1 MKKEK
6 PGLQKFT
13 ETEAKIKKA
22 LSLEQIT
29 PKDLEHFSEK
39 ESNSLMKLLTEKFSE
54 LKGTE
59 RDKFLK
65 KIEAITGE
73 DTKNQIW
80 EYNHHQITWA
90 ISVLIQEYGRMP
102 TNTEIA
108 IKTELS
114 RQTIHKH
121 IKEYKTHSLFLEY
134 QEQFEFIS
142 SKVLSKVFTFAVNGD
157 MRAAKLYFDIVGGA
171 GKTSNSTSIQNQNN
185 YIQIN
190 GTVLNQETIKK
201 LKPEQLNL
209 IEEILKS
216 SQVSVIAPL

>member
-1 MKKEK
+1 MKKKK

-13 ETEAKIKKA
+13 ETEAKIKKV
-22 LSLEQIT
+22 LSLDQIT
-29 PKDLEHFSEK
+29 NKDLEDFSEK
-39 ESNSLMKLLTEKFSE
+39 ESNSLMELLTEKFNE
-54 LKGTE
+54 LKGAE
-59 RDKFLK
+59 RDRFYQ
-65 KIEAITGE
+65 KIEPITGE
-73 DTKNQIW
+73 GTKNQIW
-80 EYNHHQITWA
+80 ESNHNQITWA
-90 ISVLIQEYGRMP
+90 ISALMQEYGRMP

-108 IKTELS
+108 TKTELS
-114 RQTIHKH
+114 RQTVHKH
-121 IKEYKTHSLFLEY
+121 IKEYKTHSLFLETR
-134 QEQFEFIS
+134 EQFEFLS

-157 MRAAKLYFDIVGGA
+157 MRAAKLYFDMVEGA

>member
-6 PGLQKFT
+6 PGLQRFT
-13 ETEAKIKKA
+13 ETEAKINKI

-29 PKDLEHFSEK
+29 HSDLKPLSEA
-39 ESNSLMKLLTEKFSE
+39 EANRLEELITERFNK
-54 LKGTE
+54 LKGTANDE
-59 RDKFLK
+59 FYK
-65 KIEAITGE
+65 KIEPIIS
-73 DTKNQIW
+73 DSTKNQLW
-80 EYNHHQITWA
+80 EYNHNQITWA
-90 ISVLIQEYGRMP
+90 ISTLMQEYGRMP
-102 TNTEIA
+102 TKTEIA
-108 IKTELS
+108 IKAELS

>member
-1 MKKEK
+1 MKKRK
-6 PGLQKFT
+6 TGLQKFT
-13 ETEAKIKKA
+13 ETDAKIKKA

-29 PKDLEHFSEK
+29 HKDLEDFSEK
-39 ESNSLMKLLTEKFSE
+39 ESDSLMELLTEKFNE
-54 LKGTE
+54 LKGAE
-59 RDKFLK
+59 RDRFYQ
-65 KIEAITGE
+65 KIEPITGE
-73 DTKNQIW
+73 GTKNQIW
-80 EYNHHQITWA
+80 ESNHNQITWA
-90 ISVLIQEYGRMP
+90 ISALMQEYGRMP

-114 RQTIHKH
+114 RQTVHKH
-121 IKEYKTHSLFLEY
+121 IKEYKTHSLFLETR
-134 QEQFEFIS
+134 EQFEFLS

-157 MRAAKLYFDIVGGA
+157 MRAAKLYFDMVGGA

>member
-1 MKKEK
+1 
-6 PGLQKFT
+6 
-13 ETEAKIKKA
+13 
-22 LSLEQIT
+22 
-29 PKDLEHFSEK
+29 
-39 ESNSLMKLLTEKFSE
+39 
-54 LKGTE
+54 
-59 RDKFLK
+59 
-65 KIEAITGE
+65 
-73 DTKNQIW
+73 
-80 EYNHHQITWA
+80 
-90 ISVLIQEYGRMP
+90 MP